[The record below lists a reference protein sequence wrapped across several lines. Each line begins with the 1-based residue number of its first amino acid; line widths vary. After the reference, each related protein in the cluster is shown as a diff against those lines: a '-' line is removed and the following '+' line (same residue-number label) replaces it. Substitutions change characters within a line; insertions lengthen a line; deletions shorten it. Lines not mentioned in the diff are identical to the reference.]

1 MTPADRSRS
10 FVRTKLRRIFVF
22 SSVVSPPDGE
32 RIYEESKKRNYIS
45 NFIDGNDFS
54 SRKINVFKK
63 KIVTSKVDNRVSVEW
78 TDNFW

>member
-22 SSVVSPPDGE
+22 SSVVSPLDGE
-32 RIYEESKKRNYIS
+32 RIYEESKKWNYI
-45 NFIDGNDFS
+45 
-54 SRKINVFKK
+54 VFKK

-78 TDNFW
+78 TDNF

>member
-22 SSVVSPPDGE
+22 SSVVSSPDGE

>member
-22 SSVVSPPDGE
+22 SSVVFPLDGE
-32 RIYEESKKRNYIS
+32 RIYEESKKWNYIS

-78 TDNFW
+78 TDNF